1 MSSEKEPAALA
12 ALERDYEI
20 VRELGRGGTAIVY
33 LARERATGEEV
44 AVKLIRAKYIE
55 DEEAVTRFAREARFV
70 AQLDH
75 PNIVAV
81 HRVLDL
87 GTSGTAL
94 VMAHVPGR
102 TLKQLIKEHGRLPV
116 RRTEEILRGVAKALG
131 SAHAMGI
138 VHRDVKPEN
147 IFIDARGHALLADF
161 GLARSMSN
169 DTHLTMA
176 GVAIGTPAYMAPE
189 QIDGGD
195 LDARGDIY
203 SLGLVAWEMLTGHRP
218 WEGESLYAVLYHQKH
233 DHLPDVR
240 DIRDD
245 VPDYLA
251 EVVSRAIAKH
261 RGDRWQSTQELLA
274 ALRKKGAGAD
284 TTPHVRVSADTVRF
298 TRTATPPPIASP
310 SSPTPPSIMES
321 GGPPASREDDREAT
335 FALVAAELA
344 WQDSGR
350 LPARSPSR
358 RRYALL
364 GGALVGV
371 TVLALAAAT
380 LQRGPET
387 HARPGRVVPRP
398 ALSDTAMS
406 LLPPIVTPSAPASD
420 PIADSIKQAVADSI
434 ARLDSIASADSL
446 LAASK
451 SPVTPQADADDRK
464 PTAVAS
470 KPLSVA
476 SKPSAETKKFA
487 PSAAPPQPK
496 TVAAPPRSAAVVR
509 GPSTPAAN
517 ASAPVPAPTSSAP
530 AASSRVTVVAGG
542 MHTCLVG
549 ADGRAFCWGGNDR
562 GQVGNGGTMR
572 TAVPSIVSPDVRFGT
587 IAAGLSHSCAL
598 ARGGAA
604 WCWGDNDQGQLG
616 DRTIAPHAT
625 PVRAADGH
633 TFTSIVVGAAHS
645 CGLESDGE
653 AWCWGSNVHGQ
664 IGGGDAASPGISAP
678 ALVVGSHQWTAITA
692 GWNFTCGLERG
703 GRAYC
708 WGDNAS
714 GQLGNGAIN
723 ERRSPEPVS
732 GNLSFVAIA
741 AGNAHACGVTAQGEA
756 YCWGENSSGQLGDG
770 TRADRHEPVRVK
782 TSARLVALAA
792 GAVHTCGLA
801 ADGEAYCWGRNS
813 YGQLGNGTSIDEAQP
828 VRVAGGH
835 AFASLRS
842 FGSHTCGSTL
852 SGEAFCWGYNL
863 DGQLGDGT
871 RAHRNRPVYV
881 EPPPGGG

>member
-12 ALERDYEI
+12 ALENDYEI

-33 LARERATGEEV
+33 LARERATGKEV
-44 AVKLIRAKYIE
+44 AIKLIRAKYIE
-55 DEEAVTRFAREARFV
+55 DDEAVTRFAREARFV

-81 HRVLDL
+81 HHVLDL
-87 GTSGTAL
+87 GASGTAL

-102 TLKQLIKEHGRLPV
+102 TLKQVIKEHGRLSV
-116 RRTEEILRGVAKALG
+116 RRAEEILRGVAKGLG
-131 SAHAMGI
+131 AAHAMGI

-147 IFIDARGHALLADF
+147 IFIDAKGHALLADF
-161 GLARSMSN
+161 GLARSMSSG
-169 DTHLTMA
+169 DTQLTMA

-189 QIDGGD
+189 QIDGTD

-203 SLGLVAWEMLTGHRP
+203 SLGLVTWEMLTGHRP

-233 DHLPDVR
+233 EHLPDVR

-251 EVVSRAIAKH
+251 AVVSRAIAKN
-261 RGDRWQSTQELLA
+261 RDDRWQSTADLLV
-274 ALRKKGAGAD
+274 ALRKKSTGSE
-284 TTPHVRVSADTVRF
+284 TTEHVRVSAETVRF
-298 TRTATPPPIASP
+298 MRPATPAPIVSPAVAPPPPALESAS
-310 SSPTPPSIMES
+310 
-321 GGPPASREDDREAT
+321 PPASTEDDRAAT
-335 FALVAAELA
+335 FALVASELA
-344 WQDSGR
+344 WQDSGH
-350 LPARSPSR
+350 LPTRAPSR
-358 RRYALL
+358 RRYALA

-371 TVLALAAAT
+371 TALALAAAT
-380 LQRGPET
+380 LQRGPEAR
-387 HARPGRVVPRP
+387 ARPGRVVPPPRV
-398 ALSDTAMS
+398 ALADTAVS
-406 LLPPIVTPSAPASD
+406 LLPPIVTPSATASD

-434 ARLDSIASADSL
+434 ARSDSQPTA
-446 LAASK
+446 
-451 SPVTPQADADDRK
+451 PNPTVTPQAGADRK
-464 PTAVAS
+464 TAT
-470 KPLSVA
+470 PIA
-476 SKPSAETKKFA
+476 SKPSSDVKQGAASKPAPVQAKPVASPPPSTTVARA
-487 PSAAPPQPK
+487 PSTQ
-496 TVAAPPRSAAVVR
+496 
-509 GPSTPAAN
+509 STTASSP
-517 ASAPVPAPTSSAP
+517 ASAPAVIAPMPT
-530 AASSRVTVVAGG
+530 SRVTVVAGG

-572 TAVPSIVSPDVRFGT
+572 TAVPSIVSPEVRFGT

-598 ARGGAA
+598 ARGTGAA

-625 PVRAADGH
+625 PVRAADGRA
-633 TFTSIVVGAAHS
+633 FTAITVGAAHS
-645 CGLESDGE
+645 CGLESDGD
-653 AWCWGSNVHGQ
+653 AWCWGANVHGQ
-664 IGGGDAASPGISAP
+664 VGGGDAASPGISAP
-678 ALVVGSHQWTAITA
+678 VLVTGLHQWIAITA
-692 GWNFTCGLERG
+692 GWNFTCALERG

-714 GQLGNGAIN
+714 GELGNGTTT
-723 ERRSPEPVS
+723 ERRSPELVS
-732 GNLSFVAIA
+732 GDLSFIAIA
-741 AGNAHACGVTAQGEA
+741 AGNAHACGVTAQGDA
-756 YCWGENSSGQLGDG
+756 YCWGENRSGQLGDG
-770 TRADRHEPVRVK
+770 TRVDRRSPVKVK
-782 TSARLVALAA
+782 SPVRLVALAA

-801 ADGEAYCWGRNS
+801 VDGEAYCWGRNT
-813 YGQLGNGTSIDEAQP
+813 YGQLGDGTMTDQVQP

>member
-12 ALERDYEI
+12 ALEGDYEI
-20 VRELGRGGTAIVY
+20 IRELGRGGTAIVY

-44 AVKLIRAKYIE
+44 AIKLIRAKYIE

-81 HRVLDL
+81 HQVLDL
-87 GTSGTAL
+87 GPSGTAL

-102 TLKQLIKEHGRLPV
+102 TLKQVIKEHGRLSV
-116 RRTEEILRGVAKALG
+116 RRTEEILRGVAKAL
-131 SAHAMGI
+131 SAAHAMGI

-147 IFIDARGHALLADF
+147 IFIDAKGHALLADF

-189 QIDGGD
+189 QIDGID

-233 DHLPDVR
+233 EQLPDVR

-245 VPDYLA
+245 VPNYLA
-251 EVVSRAIAKH
+251 ALVTRAIAKN
-261 RGDRWQSTQELLA
+261 RDDRWPSTQELLK
-274 ALRKKGAGAD
+274 ALRKKGDGVQPE
-284 TTPHVRVSADTVRF
+284 PHVRVSAETVRF
-298 TRTATPPPIASP
+298 MRPATPPAVAVSSNAPPPIDKSA
-310 SSPTPPSIMES
+310 PTQA
-321 GGPPASREDDREAT
+321 PAEDDRAAT

-344 WQDSGR
+344 WQDAGH
-350 LPARSPSR
+350 LPAPRPSR
-358 RRYALL
+358 RRYALA
-364 GGALVGV
+364 GGALIGV
-371 TVLALAAAT
+371 AGLALAAAT
-380 LQRGPET
+380 MQRGPEA
-387 HARPGRVVPRP
+387 HARAGRVVPPPRVT
-398 ALSDTAMS
+398 LSDTAVS
-406 LLPPIVTPSAPASD
+406 LLPPIVAPSVTAA
-420 PIADSIKQAVADSI
+420 ADSAADSV
-434 ARLDSIASADSL
+434 ARAQIDSIIRADT
-446 LAASK
+446 APTAPK
-451 SPVTPQADADDRK
+451 SSVTPQAKADRK
-464 PTAVAS
+464 PAATAESKSSAVA
-470 KPLSVA
+470 
-476 SKPSAETKKFA
+476 KK
-487 PSAAPPQPK
+487 
-496 TVAAPPRSAAVVR
+496 
-509 GPSTPAAN
+509 GPSTPVVAKSAVTP
-517 ASAPVPAPTSSAP
+517 ASAPRAPALAPAPVSSPPIVTPTS
-530 AASSRVTVVAGG
+530 SSRVTVVAGG
-542 MHTCLVG
+542 MHTCLIG

-572 TAVPSIVSPDVRFGT
+572 TAVPSIVSPDVRFSV

-598 ARGGAA
+598 ARGSGLV

-616 DRTIAPHAT
+616 DRSIAPHAT
-625 PVRAADGH
+625 PVRAADGRG
-633 TFTSIVVGAAHS
+633 FTTIVVGAAHS
-645 CGLESDGE
+645 CGLESDGD

-664 IGGGDAASPGISAP
+664 VGGGELASPGISAP
-678 ALVVGSHQWTAITA
+678 ALVTGGHQWATITA
-692 GWNFTCGLERG
+692 GWNFTCASDRN

-714 GQLGNGAIN
+714 GQLGNGTTT
-723 ERRSPEPVS
+723 ESRSPSAVS
-732 GNLSFVAIA
+732 GDLTFVSVA
-741 AGNAHACGVTAQGEA
+741 AGNAHACGVTAQGDA
-756 YCWGENSSGQLGDG
+756 YCWGENGNGQLGDG
-770 TRADRHEPVRVK
+770 TRTDRHTPVKVK
-782 TSARLVALAA
+782 TSVRLMAVAA
-792 GAVHTCGLA
+792 GAVHTCALA
-801 ADGEAYCWGRNS
+801 ADGEAYCWGRNT
-813 YGQLGNGTSIDEAQP
+813 YGQLGDGTTTDEVQP

-842 FGSHTCGSTL
+842 FGSHTCGSTQ

-881 EPPPGGG
+881 EPPAGGG

>member
-12 ALERDYEI
+12 ALEHEYEI

-33 LARERATGEEV
+33 LALERASGEEV
-44 AVKLIRAKYIE
+44 AIKLIRAKYIE

-87 GTSGTAL
+87 GSSGTAL

-102 TLKQLIKEHGRLPV
+102 TLKQVIKEHGRLSI
-116 RRTEEILRGVAKALG
+116 RRTEEILRGVAKGLG
-131 SAHAMGI
+131 AAHAMGI

-147 IFIDARGHALLADF
+147 IFIDAKGHALLADF

-169 DTHLTMA
+169 GNDTQLTMA

-189 QIDGGD
+189 QIDGTD

-203 SLGLVAWEMLTGHRP
+203 SLGLVTWEMLTGHRP

-233 DHLPDVR
+233 EQLPDVR

-251 EVVSRAIAKH
+251 AVVSRAIAKN
-261 RGDRWQSTQELLA
+261 RDDRWQSTQDLLTA
-274 ALRKKGAGAD
+274 IRKKSTPRE
-284 TTPHVRVSADTVRF
+284 TTPHVRVSAETVRF
-298 TRTATPPPIASP
+298 MRPATPSSVASP
-310 SSPTPPSIMES
+310 TNAPPPPVLEPAS
-321 GGPPASREDDREAT
+321 PPASTEDDRAAT

-344 WQDSGR
+344 WQDSGH
-350 LPARSPSR
+350 LPERAPSR
-358 RRYALL
+358 RRYALA

-371 TVLALAAAT
+371 AALALAAAT
-380 LQRGPET
+380 LQRGPEA
-387 HARPGRVVPRP
+387 HARPGRVVAPP
-398 ALSDTAMS
+398 HVALADTAVS
-406 LLPPIVTPSAPASD
+406 LLPPIVTPSASATD

-434 ARLDSIASADSL
+434 ARDSITRRDTQPTAPE
-446 LAASK
+446 
-451 SPVTPQADADDRK
+451 PVITPQANPDRK
-464 PTAVAS
+464 KDSPVVSKPSPDVKKAAAPAPKPAPVQTKAVAS
-470 KPLSVA
+470 
-476 SKPSAETKKFA
+476 A
-487 PSAAPPQPK
+487 P
-496 TVAAPPRSAAVVR
+496 
-509 GPSTPAAN
+509 PSTPAPVV
-517 ASAPVPAPTSSAP
+517 APMPT
-530 AASSRVTVVAGG
+530 SRVTVVAGG

-562 GQVGNGGTMR
+562 GQVGNGGTLR
-572 TAVPSIVSPDVRFGT
+572 TVVPSIVSPEVRFGT

-598 ARGGAA
+598 ARGTGAA

-625 PVRAADGH
+625 PVRAADGRA
-633 TFTSIVVGAAHS
+633 FTAITVGAAHS
-645 CGLESDGE
+645 CGLESDGD

-664 IGGGDAASPGISAP
+664 VGGGDAASPGISAP
-678 ALVVGSHQWTAITA
+678 ALVTGLHQWSAIAA

-708 WGDNAS
+708 WGENAS
-714 GQLGNGAIN
+714 GELGNGATT
-723 ERRSPEPVS
+723 ERRSPELVS
-732 GNLSFVAIA
+732 DYLSFIAIA
-741 AGNAHACGVTAQGEA
+741 AGNAHACGVTAQGDA

-770 TRADRHEPVRVK
+770 TRVDRHSPVKVK
-782 TSARLVALAA
+782 SPVRLVAVTA

-801 ADGEAYCWGRNS
+801 VDGEAYCWGRNT
-813 YGQLGNGTSIDEAQP
+813 YGQLGDGTMTDQVQP

>member
-1 MSSEKEPAALA
+1 VSSEKEPAALA
-12 ALERDYEI
+12 ALENDYEI

-33 LARERATGEEV
+33 LARERASGEEV
-44 AVKLIRAKYIE
+44 AIKLIRAKYIE
-55 DEEAVTRFAREARFV
+55 DEEALTRFAREARFV

-87 GTSGTAL
+87 GASGTAL

-102 TLKQLIKEHGRLPV
+102 TLKQVTKEQGRLSV

-131 SAHAMGI
+131 AAHAMGI

-147 IFIDARGHALLADF
+147 IFIDTKGHALLADF

-203 SLGLVAWEMLTGHRP
+203 SLGLVTWEMLTGHRP

-233 DHLPDVR
+233 EQLPDVR

-251 EVVSRAIAKH
+251 AVVSRSIAKN
-261 RGDRWQSTQELLA
+261 RGERWQDTKELLA
-274 ALRKKGAGAD
+274 ALRKKGIGLQSA
-284 TTPHVRVSADTVRF
+284 PHVRVSAETVRF
-298 TRTATPPPIASP
+298 TRP
-310 SSPTPPSIMES
+310 PTPPSVTSAPNAAPSAPVGETVPS
-321 GGPPASREDDREAT
+321 AATGDDDRSAT
-335 FALVAAELA
+335 FALVASELA
-344 WQDSGR
+344 WQDAGH
-350 LPARSPSR
+350 LPARAPSR
-358 RRYALL
+358 RRYALA

-371 TVLALAAAT
+371 AALALAAAT
-380 LQRGPET
+380 LQREPEA
-387 HARPGRVVPRP
+387 HARPGRVVQAPRV
-398 ALSDTAMS
+398 ALSDTPVS
-406 LLPPIVTPSAPASD
+406 LLPPIVPPSPTSD
-420 PIADSIKQAVADSI
+420 PIADSIKAAVADSI
-434 ARLDSIASADSL
+434 AREDSL
-446 LAASK
+446 LAASNVTAQADGDAK
-451 SPVTPQADADDRK
+451 KSSPVEAK
-464 PTAVAS
+464 PS
-470 KPLSVA
+470 SDPKKSVA
-476 SKPSAETKKFA
+476 
-487 PSAAPPQPK
+487 
-496 TVAAPPRSAAVVR
+496 RS
-509 GPSTPAAN
+509 
-517 ASAPVPAPTSSAP
+517 SAPVQTKPLASPPPAVAVARTPSPPVTTSSAP
-530 AASSRVTVVAGG
+530 APAPPVSAPMPSSRVTVVAGG

-549 ADGRAFCWGGNDR
+549 ADGRAYCWGGNDR

-572 TAVPSIVSPDVRFGT
+572 TAVPSIVSPDVRFGA
-587 IAAGLSHSCAL
+587 IAAGMSHSCAL
-598 ARGGAA
+598 ARGTGGGAA

-616 DRTIAPHAT
+616 DKTIAPHPT
-625 PVRAADGH
+625 PVRAAEGH
-633 TFTSIVVGAAHS
+633 TFTAIVVGAAHS
-645 CGLESDGE
+645 CGLEADGE

-664 IGGGDAASPGISAP
+664 VGGGEAASPGISAP
-678 ALVVGSHQWTAITA
+678 ALVAGSHTWTAITA

-714 GQLGNGAIN
+714 GQLGNGAIS

-732 GNLSFVAIA
+732 SSLSFTAIA
-741 AGNAHACGVTAQGEA
+741 AGNAHACGVTAQGDA

-770 TRADRHEPVRVK
+770 TRIDRHEPAKVK
-782 TSARLVALAA
+782 TSVRFVALAA

-801 ADGEAYCWGRNS
+801 TDGEAYCWGRNS
-813 YGQLGNGTSIDEAQP
+813 YGQLGNGTATDEAQP

-842 FGSHTCGSTL
+842 FGSHTCGSTT

-881 EPPPGGG
+881 ETPPGGG

>member
-12 ALERDYEI
+12 ALENDYEI
-20 VRELGRGGTAIVY
+20 IRELGRGGTAIVY
-33 LARERATGEEV
+33 LARERSTGEEV
-44 AVKLIRAKYIE
+44 AIKLIRAKYVE

-87 GTSGTAL
+87 GASGTAL

-102 TLKQLIKEHGRLPV
+102 TLKQVIKEHGRLSV

-131 SAHAMGI
+131 AAHAMGI

-147 IFIDARGHALLADF
+147 IFIDAKGHALLADF

-169 DTHLTMA
+169 DTQLTMA

-189 QIDGGD
+189 QIDGND

-233 DHLPDVR
+233 EHLPDVR

-245 VPDYLA
+245 VPNYLA
-251 EVVSRAIAKH
+251 SIVSRAIAKN
-261 RGDRWQSTQELLA
+261 RDERWQSTKDLLL
-274 ALRKKGAGAD
+274 ALRKKGNGPEAA
-284 TTPHVRVSADTVRF
+284 PHVRVSAETVRF
-298 TRTATPPPIASP
+298 MRPATPASVASP
-310 SSPTPPSIMES
+310 GSAPALPIEPAPPQPTAE
-321 GGPPASREDDREAT
+321 EDRAAT
-335 FALVAAELA
+335 FALVASELA
-344 WQDSGR
+344 WQDAGH
-350 LPARSPSR
+350 LPARGPSR
-358 RRYALL
+358 RRYALA

-371 TVLALAAAT
+371 AALALAAAT
-380 LQRGPET
+380 LQREPEA
-387 HARPGRVVPRP
+387 HARSGRVVPAPKP
-398 ALSDTAMS
+398 ALADTAVS
-406 LLPPIVTPSAPASD
+406 LLPPIVAPSPSASD
-420 PIADSIKQAVADSI
+420 SAADSI
-434 ARLDSIASADSL
+434 ANAAIDSIVRADTQSSAPKF
-446 LAASK
+446 AIA
-451 SPVTPQADADDRK
+451 PQASGDRK
-464 PTAVAS
+464 KA
-470 KPLSVA
+470 SVA
-476 SKPSAETKKFA
+476 ES
-487 PSAAPPQPK
+487 
-496 TVAAPPRSAAVVR
+496 R
-509 GPSTPAAN
+509 PAA
-517 ASAPVPAPTSSAP
+517 AARKSAPPAPTLSKPVASTAGTLAKANQTPLAP
-530 AASSRVTVVAGG
+530 APAPALPVAAATPTSRVTVVAGG

-572 TAVPSIVSPDVRFGT
+572 TAVPSIVSPEVRFGA

-598 ARGGAA
+598 ARGSGIA

-616 DRTIAPHAT
+616 DRSIAPHAT
-625 PVRAADGH
+625 PVRAADGRA
-633 TFTSIVVGAAHS
+633 FTAIAVGAAHT
-645 CGLESDGE
+645 CGLEPDGD

-664 IGGGDAASPGISAP
+664 VGGGDLASPGISAP
-678 ALVVGSHQWTAITA
+678 ALVAGGHQWATITT
-692 GWNFTCGLERG
+692 GWNFTCALERG

-708 WGDNAS
+708 WGENAS
-714 GQLGNGAIN
+714 GQIGNGATT
-723 ERRSPEPVS
+723 ESRSPAPVS
-732 GNLSFVAIA
+732 GDFSFVAIA
-741 AGNAHACGVTAQGEA
+741 AGNAHACGVTAQGDA
-756 YCWGENSSGQLGDG
+756 YCWGENSGGQLGDG
-770 TRADRHEPVRVK
+770 THTDRHAPVKVK
-782 TSARLVALAA
+782 ASVRFVSLAA

-801 ADGEAYCWGRNS
+801 ADGEAYCWGRNT
-813 YGQLGNGTSIDEAQP
+813 YGQLGDGTTTDEVQP

-835 AFASLRS
+835 AYASLRS
-842 FGSHTCGSTL
+842 FGSHTCGSTS

-871 RAHRNRPVYV
+871 RAHRTRPVYV

>member
-1 MSSEKEPAALA
+1 VSSEKEPAALA
-12 ALERDYEI
+12 ALDSEYEI
-20 VRELGRGGTAIVY
+20 IRELGRGGTAIVY

-44 AVKLIRAKYIE
+44 AIKLIRAKYIE

-102 TLKQLIKEHGRLPV
+102 TLKQVIKEHGRLSV

-131 SAHAMGI
+131 AAHAMGI

-147 IFIDARGHALLADF
+147 IFVDAKGHALLADF

-189 QIDGGD
+189 QIDGSD

-233 DHLPDVR
+233 EHLPDVR

-245 VPDYLA
+245 VPNYLA
-251 EVVSRAIAKH
+251 SIVSKAIAKN
-261 RGDRWQSTQELLA
+261 RDDRWQSTQELLL
-274 ALRKKGAGAD
+274 ALRKKGNGPETA
-284 TTPHVRVSADTVRF
+284 PHVRVSAETVRF
-298 TRTATPPPIASP
+298 MRPATPPSVASL
-310 SSPTPPSIMES
+310 SKTPPVPA
-321 GGPPASREDDREAT
+321 GPAAPETFTEEDRAAT
-335 FALVAAELA
+335 FALVASELA
-344 WQDSGR
+344 WQDAGH
-350 LPARSPSR
+350 LPARAPSR
-358 RRYALL
+358 RRYALA
-364 GGALVGV
+364 GGALVGIAA
-371 TVLALAAAT
+371 LALAAAT
-380 LQRGPET
+380 LQRGPEA
-387 HARPGRVVPRP
+387 HARSGRVVSPPRP
-398 ALSDTAMS
+398 ALADTAVS
-406 LLPPIVTPSAPASD
+406 LLPPIVSPTTST
-420 PIADSIKQAVADSI
+420 ADSTADSI
-434 ARLDSIASADSL
+434 AHAEIDSIMRADTQPSAPKF
-446 LAASK
+446 AI
-451 SPVTPQADADDRK
+451 TPQANADRK
-464 PTAVAS
+464 KTSVAPS
-470 KPLSVA
+470 KPQVD
-476 SKPSAETKKFA
+476 TKKSTSPA
-487 PSAAPPQPK
+487 PTLVK
-496 TVAAPPRSAAVVR
+496 TVAPPATSIKVAKGQPAAPATTSAPPPSPVV
-509 GPSTPAAN
+509 
-517 ASAPVPAPTSSAP
+517 AP
-530 AASSRVTVVAGG
+530 ATTSRVTVVAGG
-542 MHTCLVG
+542 VHTCLVG

-572 TAVPSIVSPDVRFGT
+572 TALPSIVSPDIRFGT

-598 ARGGAA
+598 ARGTGAV

-616 DRTIAPHAT
+616 DRSIVPHAT
-625 PVRAADGH
+625 PVRAADGR
-633 TFTSIVVGAAHS
+633 TFVAIAVGAAHS
-645 CGLESDGE
+645 CGLESDGDL
-653 AWCWGSNVHGQ
+653 WCWGSNVHGQ
-664 IGGGDAASPGISAP
+664 VGGGDLASPGISAP
-678 ALVVGSHQWTAITA
+678 ALVAGGHQWSTITV
-692 GWNFTCGLERG
+692 GWNFSCALDRN

-714 GQLGNGAIN
+714 GQLGNGATT
-723 ERRSPEPVS
+723 ESRSPAAVA
-732 GNLSFVAIA
+732 GDLTFVAIA
-741 AGNAHACGVTAQGEA
+741 AGNAHACGVTPQGEA
-756 YCWGENSSGQLGDG
+756 YCWGENNGGQLGDG
-770 TRADRHEPVRVK
+770 TRTDRHTPVKVRSSVRFV
-782 TSARLVALAA
+782 SLAA

-801 ADGEAYCWGRNS
+801 GDGEAYCWGRNT
-813 YGQLGNGTSIDEAQP
+813 YGQLGDGTTTDEVQP

-835 AFASLRS
+835 AYASLRS

-871 RAHRNRPVYV
+871 RAHRTRPVYV
-881 EPPPGGG
+881 EPPAGGG

>member
-12 ALERDYEI
+12 ALESDYEI

-33 LARERATGEEV
+33 LARERATNEEV
-44 AVKLIRAKYIE
+44 AIKLIRAKYIE
-55 DEEAVTRFAREARFV
+55 DDEAITRFAREARFV

-102 TLKQLIKEHGRLPV
+102 TLKQVIKEHGRLSV

-131 SAHAMGI
+131 AAHAMGI

-147 IFIDARGHALLADF
+147 IFIDSKGHALLADF
-161 GLARSMSN
+161 GLARSMST
-169 DTHLTMA
+169 DSTHLTMA

-203 SLGLVAWEMLTGHRP
+203 SLGLVTWEMLTGHRP

-233 DHLPDVR
+233 EQLPDVR

-251 EVVSRAIAKH
+251 AIVSRAIAKN
-261 RGDRWQSTQELLA
+261 RGARWQDTNELLA
-274 ALRKKGAGAD
+274 ALRKKGAGFRS
-284 TTPHVRVSADTVRF
+284 TPHVRVSAETVRF
-298 TRTATPPPIASP
+298 ARPVSPQSVAASP
-310 SSPTPPSIMES
+310 NPALPQPVLEPAASTTPT
-321 GGPPASREDDREAT
+321 EDDRSAT
-335 FALVAAELA
+335 FALVASELA
-344 WQDSGR
+344 WQDSGH
-350 LPARSPSR
+350 LPARAPSR
-358 RRYALL
+358 RRYALA

-371 TVLALAAAT
+371 AALALAAAT
-380 LQRGPET
+380 LQHGPEAR
-387 HARPGRVVPRP
+387 ARPGRVVSAPRI
-398 ALSDTAMS
+398 ALSDTPVS
-406 LLPPIVTPSAPASD
+406 LLPPIVPAAPASD
-420 PIADSIKQAVADSI
+420 PIADSIKAAVADSI
-434 ARLDSIASADSL
+434 ARDDSVA
-446 LAASK
+446 AASK
-451 SPVTPQADADDRK
+451 VGTTRADEDAKKPSP
-464 PTAVAS
+464 VAS
-470 KPLSVA
+470 KA
-476 SKPSAETKKFA
+476 SPDAKKTAVRSASPAPNPSTT
-487 PSAAPPQPK
+487 QTK
-496 TVAAPPRSAAVVR
+496 TVASPP
-509 GPSTPAAN
+509 PAAAATR
-517 ASAPVPAPTSSAP
+517 ASGAPATTSAPAPTPPVSAP
-530 AASSRVTVVAGG
+530 MPTSRVTVVAGG

-549 ADGRAFCWGGNDR
+549 PDGRAYCWGGNDR

-587 IAAGLSHSCAL
+587 IAAGMSHSCAL
-598 ARGGAA
+598 ARGTGGGAA

-616 DRTIAPHAT
+616 DKTIAPRPT
-625 PVRAADGH
+625 PVRAAEGH
-633 TFTSIVVGAAHS
+633 SFIAIAVGAAHS
-645 CGLESDGE
+645 CGLEADGE

-664 IGGGDAASPGISAP
+664 VGGGEAASPGISAP
-678 ALVVGSHQWTAITA
+678 ALVAGSHTWTAITT

-714 GQLGNGAIN
+714 GQLGNGAIS

-732 GNLSFVAIA
+732 ASPSFIAIA
-741 AGNAHACGVTAQGEA
+741 AGNAHACGVTAQGDA

-770 TRADRHEPVRVK
+770 TRVDRHEPAKVK
-782 TSARLVALAA
+782 TSVRFVALAA

-801 ADGEAYCWGRNS
+801 TDGEAYCWGRNS
-813 YGQLGNGTSIDEAQP
+813 YGQLGDGTSVDEAQP